1 MPTPEQITHH
11 PEPDPTEDPWVA
23 GPPPAEEV
31 VVVPYDPEWP
41 RQYEALAAAIRD
53 ALGDT
58 VLALD
63 HVGSTSVPGLAAKP
77 RIDIDLTVPDST
89 AEAAYVPAL
98 EAIGYSLVI
107 REPSFHE
114 HRCLTRDDPAVNL
127 HVWSP
132 DSPEAVRHALF
143 REWLRAHP
151 DDRELYARAK
161 RDAVPGGGGVMD
173 YNRRKQDVIREI
185 YARAF
190 RAAGLL

>member
-1 MPTPEQITHH
+1 MLTPEQITHH
-11 PEPDPTEDPWVA
+11 PEPDPAEDPWVA
-23 GPPPAEEV
+23 GRPPAEDV
-31 VVVPYDPEWP
+31 AVVPYDPEWP
-41 RQYEALAAAIRD
+41 RQYAALAASIRD
-53 ALGDT
+53 ALGDS

-77 RIDIDLTVPDST
+77 SIDIDLTVQDST
-89 AEAAYVPAL
+89 AEDAYVPAL
-98 EAIGYSLVI
+98 QAIGYTLVI

-114 HRCLTRDDPAVNL
+114 HRCLMREDPAANL

-132 DSPEAVRHALF
+132 DSPEVVRHAIF
-143 REWLRAHP
+143 GEWLREHP

-161 RDAVPGGGGVMD
+161 KDAVPGGGGVSA